1 MAKRKIRNHTAVF
14 KFKLIQEVLQ
24 GEKTRAEIARE
35 HDIAKSLLYKWEQV
49 FLAKGPEIFSST
61 DQFQKELA
69 SRDEHIAD
77 LERMIGQLTIENK
90 LLKKFETMPSS
101 ATHRNGS

>member
-1 MAKRKIRNHTAVF
+1 MAKRKVRNHTAVF
-14 KFKLIQEVLQ
+14 KFKLILEVLQ

-35 HDIAKSLLYKWEQV
+35 HDIAKSLLYKWEQA

-69 SRDEHIAD
+69 NRDEHIAD

-101 ATHRNGS
+101 ATHRSGS

>member
-1 MAKRKIRNHTAVF
+1 MAKRKVRNHTAVF
-14 KFKLIQEVLQ
+14 KFKLILEVLQ

-35 HDIAKSLLYKWEQV
+35 HDIAKSLLYKWEQA

-61 DQFQKELA
+61 DQMQKELA
-69 SRDEHIAD
+69 SRDEYIAD

-90 LLKKFETMPSS
+90 LLKKFEITASS
-101 ATHRNGS
+101 PTHRSGS